1 MIINKFLQAAT
12 TLEEKVKIVEFLTA
26 YARLDSG
33 ADHLHQENILKS
45 LGLTQIVSQVNQVDF
60 YLLD

>member
-45 LGLTQIVSQVNQVDF
+45 LGLTQIVSQVN
-60 YLLD
+60 